1 MSRAAVTWYSPQV
14 WMNQTADN
22 HIFKFVKNKFVH
34 DSTDFETKL
43 YLCNEAFTWLDWETY
58 RRMSRSLAL
67 PLYAGF
73 SLVMVLSY
81 SLLTLARWRVTVSA
95 STQEKEQE
103 QEARAQVLTRT
114 DSRATMYQSTAS
126 TASSAAQQAH
136 SSYLLLEFLPLILLQ
151 VTSVP

>member
-1 MSRAAVTWYSPQV
+1 
-14 WMNQTADN
+14 MNQTADN

-81 SLLTLARWRVTVSA
+81 SLLTLARWRVAVSA
-95 STQEKEQE
+95 STQEQE

-136 SSYLLLEFLPLILLQ
+136 SSYLLLEFLLLILLQ

>member
-1 MSRAAVTWYSPQV
+1 
-14 WMNQTADN
+14 MNQTADN

-81 SLLTLARWRVTVSA
+81 SLLTLARWRVAVSA
-95 STQEKEQE
+95 STQEKE

-136 SSYLLLEFLPLILLQ
+136 SSYLLLEFLLLILLQ

>member
-1 MSRAAVTWYSPQV
+1 
-14 WMNQTADN
+14 MNQTADN

-81 SLLTLARWRVTVSA
+81 SLLTLARWRVTVSS
-95 STQEKEQE
+95 STQEKE

-136 SSYLLLEFLPLILLQ
+136 SSYLLLEFLLLILLQ

>member
-1 MSRAAVTWYSPQV
+1 
-14 WMNQTADN
+14 MNQTADN

-81 SLLTLARWRVTVSA
+81 SLLTLARWRVAVSA
-95 STQEKEQE
+95 STQEQE

-136 SSYLLLEFLPLILLQ
+136 SSYLLLEFLLLILLQ
-151 VTSVP
+151 VTSVPNKNRYK

>member
-1 MSRAAVTWYSPQV
+1 
-14 WMNQTADN
+14 MNQTADN

-95 STQEKEQE
+95 SSQDKEQE
-103 QEARAQVLTRT
+103 QAARAQVLTRT

-151 VTSVP
+151 VTSVPTVP